1 MEFKSG
7 WYEIDTIV
15 GRYDCF
21 HVVGLSLSSEL
32 IVALITLDLWGS
44 QQSAVFS
51 TGPMSTTAEFR
62 ERKNSY
68 ADEVIFYY
76 NSLSSGQSITLLKAS
91 ILARQIFEKWP
102 ELCEICFDKQYLV
115 KLKWS
120 ITNSICL
127 R

>member
-1 MEFKSG
+1 M
-7 WYEIDTIV
+7 
-15 GRYDCF
+15 
-21 HVVGLSLSSEL
+21 GL
-32 IVALITLDLWGS
+32 
-44 QQSAVFS
+44 
-51 TGPMSTTAEFR
+51 PAECCLFYWADVDHCRIPR
-62 ERKNSY
+62 EKNLY